1 MDKKTL
7 SQSVSDFS
15 KRLSRF
21 NDSGKYEPVRPL
33 SSDARLQQRITD
45 MESERRERFL
55 QQYNSLKNPVSQ
67 QVEEDEA
74 NLITAYNLFKG
85 AVDLNANSGN
95 AETKLAD
102 LRIASPLC
110 EKNDYISGSGFSF
123 LRIWFLKNNESIEYV
138 PLIGQSEDRRFLEFI
153 PKEEYEFSRL
163 EKEILQIIPE

>member
-21 NDSGKYEPVRPL
+21 NDSGKSEPVRPL

-55 QQYNSLKNPVSQ
+55 QQYNSLK
-67 QVEEDEA
+67 
-74 NLITAYNLFKG
+74 
-85 AVDLNANSGN
+85 
-95 AETKLAD
+95 
-102 LRIASPLC
+102 RIVSPLC
-110 EKNDYISGSGFSF
+110 EKNEYISGSGFSF